1 MVGICASCHSF
12 ASSIRFTHLPST
24 HHLLLSQVSGIL
36 NGSRVRIGTF
46 MGLKGGSEGVSVY
59 HNKHTTVV
67 FAGLWFAGS
76 HHLGVLTKT
85 KHDGQQVEEFID
97 YRYLSYADRLK
108 DNFEQQSEKASK
120 AAAIKARA
128 FAAEAKFASIM
139 DDAPREVRCAWLAAG
154 SPVAAAPSTIAAV
167 TAAATTVAAATAAAT
182 TVAAAAAAAAAAVTP
197 TTAIPAAP
205 FAAPPTVAAAA
216 TATPT
221 VGAPVATAP
230 TVAAAAAAAAATP
243 TTATPTAPFAA
254 PPTVAAAV
262 DEDPPYVPSVGNDAQ
277 SWYARMK
284 QGVVN
289 ADVTTTPATTV
300 AVPVEQPQKKQK
312 VRSTHT
318 STPGPLC
325 GIGTV

>member
-46 MGLKGGSEGVSVY
+46 MGLKGGS
-59 HNKHTTVV
+59 
-67 FAGLWFAGS
+67 LWFAGS

-205 FAAPPTVAAAA
+205 FAAPPT
-216 TATPT
+216 
-221 VGAPVATAP
+221 
-230 TVAAAAAAAAATP
+230 
-243 TTATPTAPFAA
+243 
-254 PPTVAAAV
+254 
-262 DEDPPYVPSVGNDAQ
+262 
-277 SWYARMK
+277 
-284 QGVVN
+284 
-289 ADVTTTPATTV
+289 
-300 AVPVEQPQKKQK
+300 
-312 VRSTHT
+312 
-318 STPGPLC
+318 
-325 GIGTV
+325 